1 MKVKWLGHASFLIS
15 SDAGT
20 KIITD
25 PYPQGSG
32 LSYAPVKES
41 VDIVTVSHDHF
52 DHNCVSSL
60 PGKPEVITGSGT
72 KNVKGLQF
80 NGIATYHDES
90 QGKERG
96 TNIVFCFSVDGIK
109 LCHLGDLGHRL
120 NKAQL
125 DEIGA
130 IDVLFI
136 PIGGFYTIDS
146 KMAGLVIDDLK
157 PGVAMPMHCKTAKCN
172 WPLNTIDDF
181 LAGKNNVKTM
191 GSSEIEFQAGE
202 LPQPTAIV
210 ILEPVS

>member
-15 SDAGT
+15 SDAGI

-32 LSYAPVKES
+32 LSYTPVKET

-60 PGKPEVITGSGT
+60 PGQPEVITGSGA
-72 KNVKGLQF
+72 KNVKGIQF
-80 NGIATYHDES
+80 KGIATHHDES

-96 TNIVFCFSVDGIK
+96 NNTIFCFSVDGVK

-120 NKAQL
+120 DKTQIN
-125 DEIGA
+125 EIGEA
-130 IDVLFI
+130 DILFI

-146 KMAGLVIDDLK
+146 KMAGMVIDDLK
-157 PGVAMPMHCKTAKCN
+157 PAVAIPMHCKTAKCN
-172 WPLNTIDDF
+172 WPLNTIEDF
-181 LAGKNNVKTM
+181 MSGKNNVNKTN
-191 GSSEIEFQAGE
+191 SSEIEFQTGK
-202 LPQPTAIV
+202 LPQPTEIV
-210 ILEPVS
+210 ILEPAP